1 MTNNKKFKICLTL
14 AGAVSAGAYTA
25 GVMDYLL
32 ETLELWEQ
40 AKNKNRMLG
49 KKHPEYD
56 FSVPMHDVELDVISG
71 ASAGGI
77 TASLALLNLIDAEYQ
92 PVNQD
97 NPSGKNNRLYQSW
110 VEMGD
115 DESATTFEKLLDT
128 SDLKELAK
136 GDKPQAL
143 LNTAPIDL
151 IADRAIRIENLK
163 NYPAYVSHSLDLV
176 LTTTNLDGINFKIN
190 FNGNDQSGSVIT
202 SHAAFFRYKLAN
214 KQFKKGI
221 PNGEELYYV
230 LDLNQPDHL
239 NHLREATL
247 STASFPIALK
257 PRDVSIPQKYI
268 ARYPKYIFGTTTGIQ
283 PILPSE
289 SDYQYHAIDGG
300 LINNEPFA
308 LALKIFRE
316 KSPIQFV
323 KEQYAIIMVDPFP
336 NKDHNSSKEVASTDV
351 ISVVKRMFKSLR
363 NEVMF
368 NRSGILD
375 AINTKN
381 NSKFLIEPVRK
392 HRVDGVL
399 TRAENDLAT
408 APLSGFAGF
417 IDKSFRKHDF
427 ELGRLNCQTFLR
439 YHFTLPEETLIEKLN
454 NLPTAKALNRFEIC
468 VENLVDKKCKHF
480 PIIPDLRVLKA
491 STNEADHAN
500 FGSDAHLDFPE
511 YPSITEAY
519 FYKKHQKNIRKRLEL
534 LTNRLVTNFWFS
546 VANKLFIK
554 NKLSK
559 KIETVLLDKL
569 KEAQLIK

>member
-40 AKNKNRMLG
+40 AKKKNRTLG
-49 KKHPEYD
+49 KKHPKYD

-77 TASLALLNLIDAEYQ
+77 TASLALLNLIDSEYQ
-92 PVNQD
+92 PVNR
-97 NPSGKNNRLYQSW
+97 NNTTGKNNRFYQSW

-115 DESATTFEKLLDT
+115 DEQATTFEKLLNT
-128 SDLKELAK
+128 NDLKKLAK
-136 GDKPQAL
+136 GQKPQAL
-143 LNTAPIDL
+143 LNTDPIDL
-151 IADRAIRIENLK
+151 IANQAINIETIK
-163 NYPAYVSHSLDLV
+163 NYPAYVSHNMDLV

-190 FNGNDQSGSVIT
+190 FDGNDSSGSVIT

-221 PNGEELYYV
+221 PHAEELYYV
-230 LDLNQPDHL
+230 LDLNQPKHL
-239 NHLREATL
+239 NYLREATL
-247 STASFPIALK
+247 STAAFPLALK
-257 PRDVSIPQKYI
+257 PREVAISQKYI

-283 PILPSE
+283 PVLPSD

-308 LALKIFRE
+308 LALKVFRE

-323 KEQYAIIMVDPFP
+323 KEQYAIIMIDPFP

-392 HRVDGVL
+392 HQVDGVL

-427 ELGRLNCQTFLR
+427 ELGRHNCQTFLR
-439 YHFTLPEETLIEKLN
+439 YHFNLPEETLQEKLN
-454 NLPTAKALNRFEIC
+454 AQPTVQASHRFEIF
-468 VENLVDKKCKHF
+468 VENDSSNTSKRF
-480 PIIPDLRVLKA
+480 PIIPDLRVLRA
-491 STNEADHAN
+491 STHEVDQAQY
-500 FGSDAHLDFPE
+500 GSDAQLQFPE

-519 FYKKHQKNIRKRLEL
+519 FCKKYQKLLRKRIEL
-534 LTNRLVTNFWFS
+534 LANCLLPHFWFS
-546 VANKLFIK
+546 VANKLFLK

-559 KIETVLLDKL
+559 KLEKILLEKL
-569 KEAQLIK
+569 RIAQLIK